1 MRDISTIYKLSVIA
15 FALLGGVCSSRCT
28 MLECWFV
35 QEKPGGGGFSAG
47 MSQEKS
53 VLYIRT
59 DPASKKSE
67 QKPPSDI
74 SPSRIYHVSDPMS
87 TFCSSSLHP
96 PEGTLNK
103 PQCEINPFTP
113 QASMV
118 KWAAPLTASAQSPI
132 YLSADWFSVAAQGVN
147 EKLTLANVMR
157 APSGS
162 NEPSV
167 ILSISSKTSSVRSRL
182 GEPVLLDCGFW
193 VDPSS
198 PLHGSGFAVEWRYQF
213 RGEGRLVVAYDA
225 KNDRFAETSETDA
238 ELDIVGLYDTGNA
251 SLVLKEAQVR
261 HAGTYICTVYLPHL
275 LAQVALEL
283 EIVEPPS
290 LAIYPSPLPLSVPGQ
305 VVTVHCEAS
314 GFYSLS
320 LDLNWEFTD
329 AEGKKRSLGQGSV
342 TGHRQARDGTYS
354 QSSRLELDSFK
365 LGIGRGGELSC
376 VAKHQGGTRRATVI
390 LNVIG
395 VSAPSIEDSMAMVA
409 VALVLYGVIKVFFWT
424 LSSNGTGNGDSTEK
438 KEK

>member
-1 MRDISTIYKLSVIA
+1 MRDISTIYKLSVIT
-15 FALLGGVCSSRCT
+15 FALLGGACSSRCSV
-28 MLECWFV
+28 LECWFV
-35 QEKPGGGGFSAG
+35 QERPGGGGFSG

-59 DPASKKSE
+59 APDSE
-67 QKPPSDI
+67 KLERKPPSDV
-74 SPSRIYHVSDPMS
+74 SPSRIYYVSDPAS
-87 TFCSSSLHP
+87 TFCSSALHP
-96 PEGTLNK
+96 PEGTVHK

-118 KWAAPLTASAQSPI
+118 KWAAPLTASGQSPV
-132 YLSADWFSVAAQGVN
+132 YLSADWFSVAAQGLN
-147 EKLTLANVMR
+147 GELTLANVMR
-157 APSGS
+157 ASTGS
-162 NEPSV
+162 KEPSV
-167 ILSISSKTSSVRSRL
+167 ILSVSSTTSTVRTRL

-213 RGEGRLVVAYDA
+213 RGEGRLVLAYDGM
-225 KNDRFAETSETDA
+225 NDRFAEMSETDA
-238 ELDIVGLYDTGNA
+238 ELDIVGLDKTRNA

-261 HAGTYICTVYLPHL
+261 HVGTYICTVYLPHL
-275 LAQVALEL
+275 LAQVALDL
-283 EIVEPPS
+283 EVVEPPS
-290 LAIYPSPLPLSVPGQ
+290 VAVYPSSLPLSVPGQ

-314 GFYSLS
+314 GFFPLS
-320 LDLNWEFTD
+320 LDLDWEFTD
-329 AEGKKRSLGQGSV
+329 AEGKKLSLGQGSV
-342 TGHRQARDGTYS
+342 TGHRQAKDGTFS

-365 LGIGRGGELSC
+365 LGLGRGGEVSC
-376 VAKHQGGTRRATVI
+376 IAKHKGGSRRATVT

-409 VALVLYGVIKVFFWT
+409 VALILYGVIKIFFWT
-424 LSSNGTGNGDSTEK
+424 FSSNDTSNGEPSDK